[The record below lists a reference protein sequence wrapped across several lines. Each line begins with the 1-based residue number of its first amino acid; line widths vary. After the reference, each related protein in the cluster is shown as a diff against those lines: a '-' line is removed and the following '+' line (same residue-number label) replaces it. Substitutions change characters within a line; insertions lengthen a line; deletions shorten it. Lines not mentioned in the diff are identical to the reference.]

1 MLCDV
6 LMCEHNEDGVCYG
19 KPYIDEGGMCVSMRL
34 LPEDEWPEED
44 NEH

>member
-1 MLCDV
+1 MICDV
-6 LMCEHNEDGVCYG
+6 LMCEHNEDGFCYG
-19 KPYIDEGGMCVSMRL
+19 QPYIDEGGMCVSMRL